1 METIIEVQA
10 FGDFDIMYTECVMV
24 SDIKFDINE
33 LQKEFCEIENI
44 PSFHDLQRSSFYE
57 LTYSFIVF
65 LELKGFKK
73 LQTTPMYFC
82 D

>member
-44 PSFHDLQRSSFYE
+44 PSFRGLKGSLYE
-57 LTYSFIVF
+57 LTYNFIAF

-73 LQTTPMYFC
+73 LQTTPIYFC